1 MKKIRLGKTEL
12 MVSRVG
18 MGGIPITRPPLDEA
32 IEIVNHALDLGVNF
46 IDTAIGY
53 STSEERIGEA
63 IEDRRE
69 EVILTTKAWG
79 NTRELAEEQLET
91 SLRRLRTDYLDLWQF
106 HGINSYEKYD
116 EIMAPGGA
124 YEAAL
129 EALKDGR
136 VRHIGFSSHNLRVSL
151 DMVKTGH
158 FETVQFPFNF
168 ISREPAEEL
177 IPLAKQ
183 LDVGFIGM
191 KPFAGGMI
199 KDANL
204 AIKYVLQYDNVVPDP
219 GIEKHSDISEIAEI
233 IKGSLELSQSERDE
247 IESIYTRTGNRFC
260 RQCEYCGPCP
270 NGVIIHGLMYLQHL
284 YELWPPER
292 FFTWGYV
299 LNSVKSG
306 HKCTECGLCEPKC
319 PYNLPIREMIKEKL
333 AYYHEKEQEHAEL
346 ISTLSN

>member
-1 MKKIRLGKTEL
+1 MNKIRLGKTDL

-32 IEIVNHALDLGVNF
+32 IEIINHALDLGVNF

-63 IEDRRE
+63 IEDRRQD
-69 EVILTTKAWG
+69 VILTTKAGG
-79 NTRELAEEQLET
+79 NTKELAEEQLET
-91 SLRRLRTDYLDLWQF
+91 SLKRLRTDYLDLWQF

-124 YEAAL
+124 YDAAL
-129 EALKDGR
+129 EALEDGR
-136 VRHIGFSSHNLRVSL
+136 VRHIGFSSHNLRVAL
-151 DMVKTGH
+151 DLVATGH

-168 ISREPAEEL
+168 ISRESGDNL
-177 IPLAKQ
+177 IPLAKKH
-183 LDVGFIGM
+183 DVGFIGM

-204 AIKYVLQYDNVVPDP
+204 AIKYVLQFDNVVPDP
-219 GIEKHSDISEIAEI
+219 GIEKFSDITEIVDI
-233 IKGSLELSQSERDE
+233 VNGSWELSMKERDE
-247 IESIYTRTGNRFC
+247 IEEINSEVGNRFC

-299 LNSVKSG
+299 LDSVKSG
-306 HKCTECGLCEPKC
+306 ENCTECGLCEPKC

-333 AYYHEKEQEHAEL
+333 DYYHEKEQDHAEL
-346 ISTLSN
+346 ISTLSD

>member
-1 MKKIRLGKTEL
+1 
-12 MVSRVG
+12 
-18 MGGIPITRPPLDEA
+18 MG
-32 IEIVNHALDLGVNF
+32 
-46 IDTAIGY
+46 
-53 STSEERIGEA
+53 
-63 IEDRRE
+63 
-69 EVILTTKAWG
+69 
-79 NTRELAEEQLET
+79 
-91 SLRRLRTDYLDLWQF
+91 
-106 HGINSYEKYD
+106 
-116 EIMAPGGA
+116 PGGA
-124 YEAAL
+124 YEAAQSAL
-129 EALKDGR
+129 EDGR
-136 VRHIGFSSHNLRVSL
+136 VRHIGFSSHHPRVAIDL
-151 DMVKTGH
+151 VKTGH

-204 AIKYVLQYDNVVPDP
+204 AIKYVLQYNNVVPDP
-219 GIEKHSDISEIAEI
+219 GIEKHSDISEIVEI
-233 IKGSLELSQSERDE
+233 VNGSLELSTSERAE
-247 IESIYTRTGNRFC
+247 IESIYARTGNRFC

-270 NGVIIHGLMYLQHL
+270 NGVIIHGLLYLQHL

-306 HKCTECGLCEPKC
+306 ENCTECGLCEPKC

-333 AYYHEKEQEHAEL
+333 AYYEEKRKEHAEL
-346 ISTLSN
+346 ISTLNV